1 MSEVARALLR
11 KLLARA
17 ERGGRLTLP
26 ITEREAP
33 EYFAVQD
40 LPGRDAVHADLANA
54 EAVGCVRLEWGRGA
68 AVQDLVRLRLC
79 NADRLAEWL
88 GMPRVQESVARIAQA
103 LDPLLAQA
111 PSWLTESYV
120 AAKEQ
125 WGRGQSALRIE
136 VTDRAGAL
144 ELFKTALAIGRGENR
159 GLDLRRFSARLL
171 GDSKAVERQL
181 GRLAALLRRNPEW
194 EALDEDRD
202 LFRVIGLEKFPQ
214 PLLLKGPLSIRVE
227 GRVLDI
233 GGAAPYLGLSPDC
246 VESVEPTGPVAY
258 LLTVENLASFQRHV
272 REVCDLGLVIY
283 TAGFPGPDLIRVL
296 QHIDLAL
303 PAHCPFFHWGDR
315 DIGGLRIFAHLAAA
329 LSRHGLQPHRMDEP
343 GDDGTGFTAP
353 ERRTLEALAAR
364 ADPTGTLARRWLDA
378 NLGPL
383 EQEWLDPV
391 QPR

>member
-1 MSEVARALLR
+1 MSQVARALLL
-11 KLLARA
+11 KLLAQT
-17 ERGGRLTLP
+17 ERGGRETLP
-26 ITEREAP
+26 ITERSARD
-33 EYFAVQD
+33 YFAVRD
-40 LPGRDAVHADLANA
+40 LVGRDAVHADLANA
-54 EAVGCVRLEWGRGA
+54 EAAGCIRLEWGRGTA
-68 AVQDLVRLRLC
+68 AQDLVRLRLC
-79 NADRLAEWL
+79 DADRLAEWL
-88 GMPRVQESVARIAQA
+88 GVPRASESVGRISEL
-103 LDPLLAQA
+103 LDPLLADA
-111 PSWLTESYV
+111 PPWLRDAYD
-120 AAKEQ
+120 AAKDQ
-125 WGRGQSALRIE
+125 WGRGQSAFRVE
-136 VTDRAGAL
+136 VTDSATAL
-144 ELFKTALAIGRGENR
+144 ELFRTALAIDREEQR

-171 GDSKAVERQL
+171 GDSKAIERQL
-181 GRLAALLRRNPEW
+181 GRLADLLRRNPEW

-272 REVCDLGLVIY
+272 REVCDSGLVIY

-315 DIGGLRIFAHLAAA
+315 DIGGLRIFAQLAGA

-343 GDDGTGFTAP
+343 GDDGTGFTAS

-364 ADPTGTLARRWLDA
+364 PDPTGTLARRWLDA